1 MFKCVPFGLY
11 KLYGY
16 PQQEGTT
23 EWHMRDNILIC
34 DRKKSANGSGS
45 YLTHGRVAGCSS
57 P

>member
-16 PQQEGTT
+16 PQQEGIT